1 MTADSDEDATADG
14 MILRLSEWIALVYFF
29 FLAATAGRAPVAASR
44 RWQVIAVTAIVALL
58 ILALALAPGG
68 GVTLIVRDW
77 IPLLYLIAGY
87 WSPALL
93 VRAPDERLERALLD
107 FDRRWLH
114 RTGFRNV
121 RFRTVDTT
129 LEPSGSLPAQ
139 ARETW
144 TGRWRRLFVELGELS
159 YLFCYPLV
167 PIGFACLYLAGLRAE
182 ADRFWTVVFLAVFP
196 CYGALPWLPT
206 RPPRVVEGAPAR
218 HSTIRTLNLRIL
230 ERASVKLNTFPSGH
244 VASAVATALV
254 VATRLPTAGLMLTVI
269 AGGIAAA
276 SIVGRYH
283 YLADVLSGAAIALTA
298 FWISRAIW

>member
-1 MTADSDEDATADG
+1 MTAVLNEDATAG
-14 MILRLSEWIALVYFF
+14 RMILRHSEWIALVYFF
-29 FLAATAGRAPVAASR
+29 FLAATASRAPVAASR
-44 RWQVIAVTAIVALL
+44 RWQVIAAAAFVALFVV
-58 ILALALAPGG
+58 ALARDRG

-77 IPLLYLIAGY
+77 IPLLYLVVGY

-121 RFRTVDTT
+121 RLRTAGMTVKPG
-129 LEPSGSLPAQ
+129 ESLPAE
-139 ARETW
+139 AREMW
-144 TGRWRRLFVELGELS
+144 TGKWRRLFVELGELS

-167 PIGFACLYLAGLRAE
+167 PLGFSCLYLAGLRAE

-206 RPPRVVEGAPAR
+206 RPPRIVEGAPAGR
-218 HSTIRTLNLRIL
+218 STIRTLNLHIL

-254 VATRLPTAGLMLTVI
+254 VATSLPPAGLLLTVI
-269 AGGIAAA
+269 AAGIAAG

-283 YLADVLSGAAIALTA
+283 YLADVLAGTAIALTA
-298 FWISRAIW
+298 YWISRAIW

>member
-1 MTADSDEDATADG
+1 
-14 MILRLSEWIALVYFF
+14 MILRLSEWIALAYFF
-29 FLAATAGRAPVAASR
+29 FLAATAVRAPVAASR
-44 RWQVIAVTAIVALL
+44 RWRVIAAAAIVAFL
-58 ILALALAPGG
+58 ILTLAREPCG
-68 GVTLIVRDW
+68 GVRLIARDW
-77 IPLLYLIAGY
+77 IPLLYLVAGY

-93 VRAPDERLERALLD
+93 VRAPDERLEGALLD

-114 RTGFRNV
+114 RIGLRHV
-121 RFRTVDTT
+121 RSRTVVF
-129 LEPSGSLPAQ
+129 EPGESLTAEAPGMWTSG
-139 ARETW
+139 
-144 TGRWRRLFVELGELS
+144 WRRLFVESGELS

-167 PIGFACLYLAGLRAE
+167 PLGFSCLYLAGLRAE

-206 RPPRVVEGAPAR
+206 RPPRVVEGAPAGY
-218 HSTIRTLNLRIL
+218 STIRTLNLRIL

-254 VATRLPTAGLMLTVI
+254 VAAALPAAGGLLALI
-269 AGGIAAA
+269 AGGIAAG

-283 YLADVLSGAAIALTA
+283 YLADVLAGAAIALAA